1 MAHAMT
7 RPLTDPVVYDPRTPQ
22 RTALQ
27 VIAGVPIRA
36 LFNRNEHAPD
46 DVRSSLRGR
55 QTRHYLDHKILDSL
69 GFQGH
74 MRPPKARCRKRPTIG
89 DVLPVSSLRDPIPT
103 AFRLRRVPSTRFR
116 PVIESIC
123 DRRKHLRPHAD
134 SPHAARA
141 MRRSMS
147 TRQAIVKLGTGL
159 VDDGRGPDD
168 LLRLVIEV
176 KVYCRED
183 GKVKAATTKTYWIPS
198 VNHLRTYRRWA
209 FRELRDVYEMETDF
223 DAAIRAAF
231 DETIESVVNG

>member
-1 MAHAMT
+1 
-7 RPLTDPVVYDPRTPQ
+7 
-22 RTALQ
+22 
-27 VIAGVPIRA
+27 
-36 LFNRNEHAPD
+36 
-46 DVRSSLRGR
+46 
-55 QTRHYLDHKILDSL
+55 
-69 GFQGH
+69 
-74 MRPPKARCRKRPTIG
+74 
-89 DVLPVSSLRDPIPT
+89 
-103 AFRLRRVPSTRFR
+103 
-116 PVIESIC
+116 
-123 DRRKHLRPHAD
+123 
-134 SPHAARA
+134 